1 MFIYV
6 VCAVCVIPSTGEYG
20 YVPITDISE
29 DLSTVSLLASSDPV
43 STQVKYSED
52 LRFLYKSGATPI
64 VLPIKPDEFQ
74 KLASYV
80 QSKAAIAINAFS
92 DIIHQYSDIFALFG
106 IDEVDKNLAS
116 ALYSAVIS
124 DNAPAFITKDME
136 VIEGDPIDVKDCLA
150 RGLDKFQEISAQM
163 QDEEQSSRILS
174 ALMLSSGSEKISE
187 LLFPEFASADEFD
200 SLMDTMD
207 PEFGFVIDD
216 DDDDND
222 DLDDDDDE

>member
-29 DLSTVSLLASSDPV
+29 DLETISLLASSDLV
-43 STQVKYSED
+43 STQVKYAED
-52 LRFLYKSGATPI
+52 MRLLYKSGATPV
-64 VLPIKPDEFQ
+64 VLPIKSEEFQ

-80 QSKAAIAINAFS
+80 HGKAAVAINAFN
-92 DIIHQYSDIFALFG
+92 DIIRQYSDIFSLFG
-106 IDEVDKNLAS
+106 IEEVDNALAS

-136 VIEGDPIDVKDCLA
+136 VIEGMQLDVKDCLSK
-150 RGLDKFQEISAQM
+150 GLERFQELSEQM
-163 QDEEQSSRILS
+163 QNSEQAKRILS

-187 LLFPEFASADEFD
+187 LMLLNEPQEDEDFELFGGLDLDLSDFDE
-200 SLMDTMD
+200 
-207 PEFGFVIDD
+207 DD
-216 DDDDND
+216 DM
-222 DLDDDDDE
+222 DDE